1 MTTVGSNMFP
11 RIRFYS
17 VGVVDVLIL
26 FLAFVVFSVLRSRA
40 RGKIPPGPPGVPL
53 LGNLFDFP
61 REFAPQAYLD
71 MAKKYGD
78 VVALR
83 VLGQTFIVLNSA
95 TAAIELLEK
104 RSSNYS
110 DRPPS
115 ILIEMTGWNWALVLK
130 RYGERWR
137 RVRREVW
144 QHFHPNALGQYRA
157 TQLLESRRFLRKL
170 LNEYGRVDLPTQTMM
185 LFSSTNLTIVQ
196 GLPQK
201 DISKRFIDALV
212 ASEEGFAE
220 VFGPSTFIVELMPW
234 LRHLPSWFPGM
245 GWQNKVS
252 KWQDESDALLD
263 GPWIAAKNAIAR
275 GEAKPSI
282 LTGLLER
289 VSQLQGSEAESE
301 ELIVKEIT
309 SSIYG
314 AGTDTGAATLYS
326 FFCAMLI
333 HPEVQ
338 KRAQAELDAVIGPDR
353 LPEYADRDSLPYINA
368 VVKET
373 LRWHNVSPL
382 GASHCCMEEDEYRG
396 WRIPKGAVV
405 TANIWGI
412 LHDPDVYP
420 EPDAFRPERYW
431 KDGKP
436 VTDSLDPAT
445 VVFGFGRRICP
456 GRYFGEDSLFIN
468 IASILQVFNILP
480 ALDKS
485 GKPIPVVAKKTS
497 GALSLLEPFEYRIQP
512 RSEAALA
519 LISEDL

>member
-1 MTTVGSNMFP
+1 MSSSQSVLMPRIGSYTVG
-11 RIRFYS
+11 
-17 VGVVDVLIL
+17 VTDVLIVA
-26 FLAFVVFSVLRSRA
+26 FAFVAFSILRNRA
-40 RGKIPPGPPGVPL
+40 RGKLPPGPPGVPL

-61 REFAPQAYLD
+61 AEFAPDAYLA
-71 MAKKYGD
+71 MSKKYGD
-78 VVALR
+78 VFSLH
-83 VLGQTFIVLNSA
+83 VLGQTFVVLNSA
-95 TAAIELLEK
+95 TAAIDILEK

-137 RVRREVW
+137 RVRREIW
-144 QHFHPNALGQYRA
+144 QHFHPNALGQHRA
-157 TQLLESRRFLRKL
+157 AQITECRRFLRRL
-170 LNEYGRVDLPTQTMM
+170 LKDYGTVDLPNQTMQ
-185 LFSSTNLTIVQ
+185 LFSATNLTIVH
-196 GLPQK
+196 GLPYKDMSQK
-201 DISKRFIDALV
+201 FINDLV

-220 VFGPSTFIVELMPW
+220 VFGPSTFIVELFPW
-234 LRHLPSWFPGM
+234 LRHLPAWVPGM
-245 GWQNKVS
+245 GWRNKVAE
-252 KWQDESDALLD
+252 WTDESTALLD
-263 GPWIAAKNAIAR
+263 GPWIAAKNALAR
-275 GEAKPSI
+275 GEIRPSI
-282 LTGLLER
+282 LTELMDR
-289 VSQLQGSEAESE
+289 ASQLEGEEAKTE

-333 HPEVQ
+333 YPEVQ

-353 LPEYADRDSLPYINA
+353 LPEYSDRASLPYINA
-368 VVKET
+368 VVKEV

-382 GASHCCMEEDEYRG
+382 GASHCAMEEDEYRG
-396 WRIPKGAVV
+396 WRIPKGSIV

-420 EPDAFRPERYW
+420 EPHVFRPERYW
-431 KDGKP
+431 KDGKV
-436 VTDSLDPAT
+436 VTDGLDPAT

-468 IASILQVFNILP
+468 ISSILQVYDILP

-497 GALSLLEPFEYRIQP
+497 GALSLLEPFEYRIKP

-519 LISEDL
+519 LIPDDF